1 MPDKIV
7 TLNYILVGVFC
18 KSGENVWFFFCTE
31 KQKHN
36 CNSIKQNFKKN
47 VKNNNNLKQYYTC
60 FYMLKPFFVFDPPP
74 FVIVNIFISNC
85 NLKAHCNRLATF
97 IL

>member
-1 MPDKIV
+1 MYD
-7 TLNYILVGVFC
+7 
-18 KSGENVWFFFCTE
+18 FFFA
-31 KQKHN
+31 QKN
-36 CNSIKQNFKKN
+36 KNIIAIQLNKTLKKF

-60 FYMLKPFFVFDPPP
+60 FFMLKPFFVFDPPP